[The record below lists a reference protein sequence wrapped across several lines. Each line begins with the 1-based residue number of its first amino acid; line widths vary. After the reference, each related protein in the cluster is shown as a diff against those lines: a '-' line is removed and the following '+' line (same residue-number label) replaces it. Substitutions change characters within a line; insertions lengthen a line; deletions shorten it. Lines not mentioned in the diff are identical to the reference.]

1 MFFSKLRIS
10 GILLALLAGGCTTGQ
25 VGDHRSAAPVPSKL
39 TVCYGYGCRSMAK
52 IQITA
57 AVSNRF
63 SAIMASGAP
72 SPEAERAAISKAV
85 QYYEDLSVVAVGARD
100 LPKSP
105 VFASGERGQM
115 DCIDESTNT
124 RHVMLYLQ
132 SRGLIRHHKVERNVS
147 RGLLID
153 GRYPHWTAVISEPG
167 GKKWAVDSWYEAAG
181 GPPDIVPLAYWR
193 TRGVMG
199 ER

>member
-1 MFFSKLRIS
+1 MTYRILRLS
-10 GILLALLAGGCTTGQ
+10 GVLVSLLASGCVGGIVADHKSTT
-25 VGDHRSAAPVPSKL
+25 PVPTKL
-39 TVCYGYGCRSMAK
+39 TSCYGYGCRSMAR
-52 IQITA
+52 IHVTEE
-57 AVSNRF
+57 VSSRF
-63 SAIMASGAP
+63 GAIMEYGAP

-85 QYYEDLSVVAVGARD
+85 QYFEELSIGAIGASD

-105 VFASGERGQM
+105 IVASGKKGQM

-132 SRGLIRHHKVERNVS
+132 SRGLLRHHKVQPNVS

-153 GRYPHWTAVISEPG
+153 GRYPHWTAVITDPS

-181 GPPDIVPLAYWR
+181 GPPDIVSLDYWR